1 MKTFRKPQHLAQFIT
16 IAALSW
22 SGCSAVANE
31 TGHDANLRIEPD
43 FREVNGRLIVVPKV
57 VDIDADL
64 NLLHDSPYRF
74 AGTETATTTSP
85 TDRKLAPEDLRR
97 LYFNSESFLHRELLE
112 TGSLASSLQSVS
124 PGRISQVSAELASPF
139 LDQVLVE
146 QPDWRRD
153 PCNEH
158 RVSFN
163 REIESRIRTM
173 FPSLDKNGTLSSWDI
188 AERQRLADI
197 TRAYDEACLMTLDQA
212 VTAELLTTKHLSRLV
227 IITKDGMPLCGGLRL
242 SRNRIITAKH
252 CFFHPET
259 GRPFEFTDSLRDSA
273 QRRIEVHILD
283 RPAKAFEVSST
294 VSTSNVGQYGIR
306 EDYLLLTI
314 RDSPDL
320 EDPTGTIA
328 DSHSEAQ
335 LLEPALLV
343 GYYAFHS
350 ADWRFQLTQD
360 QMRAWQEGIRLTRGS
375 YCRVFDISRNRSCL
389 AHGCQSMVLF
399 SGGPLISTDP
409 EIPTGETRLLGI
421 HSRPGSESRTCGEF
435 EQSAEWSLSA
445 VGDQGGLAV
454 SAVLLR
460 GLEE

>member
-1 MKTFRKPQHLAQFIT
+1 MKTFRKRQRLAQFLT

-31 TGHDANLRIEPD
+31 TGHEAHPRIEPD
-43 FREVNGRLIVVPKV
+43 FREVNGRLIVVPRI
-57 VDIDADL
+57 VDDDADL
-64 NLLHDSPYRF
+64 NLLHDSSYRF
-74 AGTETATTTSP
+74 ARTEGATTKSP
-85 TDRKLAPEDLRR
+85 RNLSPEDLRR
-97 LYFNSESFLHRELLE
+97 LYFDSESFLLHELAE
-112 TGSLASSLQSVS
+112 TGSLVFNLQSVS
-124 PGRISQVSAELASPF
+124 PGQISPVSEELVSPY
-139 LDQVLVE
+139 LDQVLAE
-146 QPDWRRD
+146 QPYWRSD
-153 PCNEH
+153 PCNG
-158 RVSFN
+158 RRASFN

-197 TRAYDEACLMTLDQA
+197 ARAYDEACLMTLDQA
-212 VTAELLTTKHLSRLV
+212 LADELLTTERLSRLV
-227 IITKDGMPLCGGLRL
+227 IITKDSWPLCGGLRL

-252 CFFHPET
+252 CFFHPAT
-259 GRPFEFTDSLRDSA
+259 GRPFEFTDSLRDFA
-273 QRRIEVHILD
+273 QNRIEAYILD
-283 RPAKAFEVSST
+283 RPTKPFAVSST
-294 VSTSNVGQYGIR
+294 VSTSNMGQYGIQ

-328 DSHSEAQ
+328 DPHAVAQ

-343 GYYAFHS
+343 GYYAFHN
-350 ADWRFQLTQD
+350 ADWRFQLPRH
-360 QMRAWQEGIRLTRGS
+360 QMRVWQEGIRLTRGT
-375 YCRVFDISRNRSCL
+375 YCRVFDISQNGNCL

-399 SGGPLISTDP
+399 SGGPLISRAP
-409 EIPTGETRLLGI
+409 QIPVGETRLLGI
-421 HSRPGSESRTCGEF
+421 HSKSGSGSSTCGRF
-435 EQSAEWSLSA
+435 EQSAQWSLSS